1 MSSPSHSQLEDRHQV
16 HPPRRICVGESGTVP
31 FLARRDDL
39 RFRRRLLALCW
50 HRRRACP
57 YLWCI
62 ADALRSPAPS
72 TRCTK
77 TILRARSA
85 AIAHVLSLTLL
96 SNVVAYVCRAPLDRV
111 GIMLARLDNLLQR
124 HRSMTPHAAAPDVD
138 FWNSLRAERIS
149 GRHDPCSRNSPCH
162 ARHWHIAC
170 GNCGNYRDPGGGR
183 PALGREIGISL
194 AEIAGI
200 TGILAAAVPRWAAR
214 LAYRLRKL
222 RELQDPGGGRPALG
236 HEVGISLA
244 EIAGTTRSRQRP
256 SRAGLEIG

>member
-194 AEIAGI
+194 AEIAG
-200 TGILAAAVPRWAAR
+200 
-214 LAYRLRKL
+214 
-222 RELQDPGGGRPALG
+222 
-236 HEVGISLA
+236 
-244 EIAGTTRSRQRP
+244 TTRSRQRP
-256 SRAGLEIG
+256 SRAGLEIGKTLAETAETPAITRPLARIARQARDRAWAARSPAVR